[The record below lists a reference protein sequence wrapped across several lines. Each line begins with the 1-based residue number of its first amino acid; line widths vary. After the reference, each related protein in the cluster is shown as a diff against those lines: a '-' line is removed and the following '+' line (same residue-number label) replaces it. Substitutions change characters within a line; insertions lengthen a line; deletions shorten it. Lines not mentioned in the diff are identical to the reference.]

1 MKDYFGNDINIGD
14 TILYVGK
21 NSNGGRVSFSESV
34 VTEFDR
40 GCVVVKSYNHHSYK
54 TTDLRQ
60 PKNVINLSALG
71 LKPQQTELGFIG
83 L

>member
-1 MKDYFGNDINIGD
+1 MKDYFGNDINMGD

-21 NSNGGRVSFSESV
+21 NAHGGRVSFSESV
-34 VTEFDR
+34 VTDFKN
-40 GCVVVKSYNHHSYK
+40 GCVVVKSYNIHSYK
-54 TTDLRQ
+54 VTDSRQ
-60 PKNVINLSALG
+60 PKNVINLTALG